1 MAQNVAAD
9 YTVDY
14 GDGTIETFSSAPWT
28 AGNQASI
35 ASHSYSNEG
44 IYQLTLTAEIDCDG
58 DGLAD
63 PDLYTDNLSIIVG
76 NVVQQWD
83 YGDNTPLDTSTVDL
97 CTTVLTPSSHSYT
110 KAGTYTATYKAVD
123 YNNNIISDS
132 VEVIVTAI
140 ADHYAISHS
149 GTGLTCEASLVTV
162 TAHDINHAAL
172 DISSNASITITTT
185 PAVDSIISSPLSILA
200 GTSSATFYLA
210 QSTVSSIDINV
221 TDGNSTELTGA
232 AIASEDLPLNFTNTA
247 FRFID
252 IASLS
257 TLAIGKQIGS
267 KPSSTAPGA
276 QNIGLQA
283 IRTDTQSGACTT
295 AFANVNTAV
304 NFAYECNN
312 PSSCQASGLL
322 NLSANSIYSTGIAIA
337 GNDNGAV
344 SNYTAVTMNFDANGI
359 APLSFLYDDVGQITL
374 YATKTLVADNTTT
387 PPISAATLSVSGQF
401 IVRPFGFTITVTGNP
416 AASSST
422 GSVFRKAGEAFT
434 ASAQAVLYQAIDD
447 SDNDGIPDGH
457 NDSIPSNNTS
467 LSDNALATNFGN
479 EISSESILLSA
490 TLVTSQ

>member
-1 MAQNVAAD
+1 M
-9 YTVDY
+9 
-14 GDGTIETFSSAPWT
+14 
-28 AGNQASI
+28 
-35 ASHSYSNEG
+35 
-44 IYQLTLTAEIDCDG
+44 
-58 DGLAD
+58 
-63 PDLYTDNLSIIVG
+63 
-76 NVVQQWD
+76 
-83 YGDNTPLDTSTVDL
+83 
-97 CTTVLTPSSHSYT
+97 
-110 KAGTYTATYKAVD
+110 
-123 YNNNIISDS
+123 
-132 VEVIVTAI
+132 
-140 ADHYAISHS
+140 
-149 GTGLTCEASLVTV
+149 TV

-312 PSSCQASGLL
+312 PSSCQPTIPPHPPSARQHSALAVNLLSDLLASPSPSLEILL
-322 NLSANSIYSTGIAIA
+322 P
-337 GNDNGAV
+337 V
-344 SNYTAVTMNFDANGI
+344 V
-359 APLSFLYDDVGQITL
+359 
-374 YATKTLVADNTTT
+374 
-387 PPISAATLSVSGQF
+387 
-401 IVRPFGFTITVTGNP
+401 
-416 AASSST
+416 
-422 GSVFRKAGEAFT
+422 
-434 ASAQAVLYQAIDD
+434 AQAVSLEKPVKHLQPALRRFCIKPLMIVIMMAFLMAIMTA
-447 SDNDGIPDGH
+447 SPVI
-457 NDSIPSNNTS
+457 
-467 LSDNALATNFGN
+467 
-479 EISSESILLSA
+479 ILH
-490 TLVTSQ
+490 SQIML